1 MGGCGNAGIAM
12 PWFQTTLA
20 ISPERRV
27 LFLAVICIAALLGGC
42 AAGRQQSSPTPHAT
56 TATQAKSGETLFHN
70 YCAGCHVVN
79 TGARSENPPLEGSS
93 WVTGPE
99 TRLIKILLHGVRG
112 RMEVN
117 GQIYNQEM
125 PSFGPILS
133 DADIASILS
142 FVRKRFGELDA
153 AITPDAVSAIRTT
166 NPNRTSYWTVDEL
179 LANP

>member
-1 MGGCGNAGIAM
+1 M

-27 LFLAVICIAALLGGC
+27 FFLGAICIASVLAGC
-42 AAGRQQSSPTPHAT
+42 AAGRQQAPTVP
-56 TATQAKSGETLFHN
+56 QAGNEPRARSGKTLFQS
-70 YCAGCHVVN
+70 YCAGCHVEN
-79 TGARSENPPLEGSS
+79 TGERSENPPLEGSS

-112 RMEVN
+112 RIEVN
-117 GQIYNQEM
+117 GQTYNQEM

-142 FVRKRFGELDA
+142 FVRKRFGGLDSPVS
-153 AITPDAVSAIRTT
+153 PDAVSAIRAA

-179 LANP
+179 LKNP